1 MRFVHSVIWLM
12 SASSDIG
19 GQGMPAVVSSALAE
33 MWKSANLAFS
43 LCQML
48 TTGAA
53 GLFKVA

>member
-1 MRFVHSVIWLM
+1 M

-33 MWKSANLAFS
+33 MWKSAKLAFS

-48 TTGAA
+48 TMGAA
-53 GLFKVA
+53 GLFEVA